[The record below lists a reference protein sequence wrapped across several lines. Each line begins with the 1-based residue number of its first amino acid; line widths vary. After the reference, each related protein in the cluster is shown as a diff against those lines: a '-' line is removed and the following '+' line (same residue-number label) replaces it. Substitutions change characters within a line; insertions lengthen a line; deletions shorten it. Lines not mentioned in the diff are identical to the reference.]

1 MSKNTII
8 KGTLILTI
16 AGIATKLLGF
26 YNRIFLTRLIGVK
39 ELGVY
44 QLIFPLYLLAFSIS
58 CQGIATTL
66 TKQVSFHMGRK
77 CPNDARRVFR
87 YSLFISLT
95 FSIIICML
103 MRHAAYPLSLYILKN
118 TDCAP
123 LVRIITIAV
132 PFISVKAC
140 INSFFVGIDKPA
152 YQGISHFVEQIFR
165 IGVGYLLAALW
176 SADRINAVL
185 AVTAVVSGEI
195 AATLLAVVFYRLYVK
210 KTHRGKSIDSDSAM
224 KESAFSNPASILKN
238 LFRDAVPITV
248 NNVMLTLFSSFEA
261 ILMPAMLYYYYAD
274 SDTAM
279 EMYGIVTG
287 IVIPFLLFPSTIT
300 TSLSTMLLPA
310 VSYAS
315 AKKDTRAIKSALANS
330 VMFCLLLGACAWLG
344 FILFGGFAC
353 EFAFGNKYAGTLLR
367 KMSFLC
373 PLIYLSGNLSA
384 IMNGID
390 KAFQNLIFNIIS
402 IVIRIL
408 FSVTLVPT
416 YGLSA
421 YVCGMAVSYLV
432 LNILLLTSVRSIK
445 KQN

>member
-66 TKQVSFHMGRK
+66 TKQVSFHMGKK

-87 YSLFISLT
+87 YSLFISLS
-95 FSIIICML
+95 FSIIICMI
-103 MRHAAYPLSLYILKN
+103 MRYAAYPLSLYILKN

-123 LVRIITIAV
+123 LVKIITIAV

-152 YQGISHFVEQIFR
+152 YQGISHFIEQIFR

-210 KTHRGKSIDSDSAM
+210 KHHRINPNRSDIRQSA
-224 KESAFSNPASILKN
+224 SSSTSYILKN

-432 LNILLLTSVRSIK
+432 LNILLLTSVRNMK